1 MLAEKADFWNISD
14 LQVNYFNETLSLKLV
29 RVRNAVILKNF
40 IKFEQ
45 ILSLYIQQDSEFRLN
60 EFTETDPMLLSEI
73 SYHPDGFGFVKI
85 KSLDQELTE
94 IENINSSTNFYFQV
108 NNKDH
113 FFVEAN
119 CVTINEKTF
128 SNLICDEEKL
138 RNPY

>member
-1 MLAEKADFWNISD
+1 M
-14 LQVNYFNETLSLKLV
+14 
-29 RVRNAVILKNF
+29 
-40 IKFEQ
+40 
-45 ILSLYIQQDSEFRLN
+45 YIQQDSEFRLN
-60 EFTETDPMLLSEI
+60 EWTETEPMLLSEI

-85 KSLDQELTE
+85 KSLDPELTE
-94 IENINSSTNFYFQV
+94 IENKSSSTNFYFQV

-119 CVTINEKTF
+119 CMIINEKTF